1 MKLYVDGAEKEI
13 TLRAWNGERWGEDFF
28 DALVE
33 DHLTWGAEIT
43 GEQYAEEVGC
53 WEAEVE
59 KFNAG
64 EPTETWGNPDAWEGW
79 ESTAELC
86 FDYEEA

>member
-64 EPTETWGNPDAWEGW
+64 EPTETWGNPDEWEGW